1 MLGSEEHK
9 QIIATKVYAT
19 HVILF
24 VVREKKLFC
33 KLLQLCSLKY
43 SQKRPSG
50 HKVLNFLVT
59 NNYCNFTRHK

>member
-43 SQKRPSG
+43 FSLHYFLYSIRPQSFKFPG
-50 HKVLNFLVT
+50 NKQLL
-59 NNYCNFTRHK
+59 

>member
-24 VVREKKLFC
+24 VVREKNYFA
-33 KLLQLCSLKY
+33 S
-43 SQKRPSG
+43 
-50 HKVLNFLVT
+50 
-59 NNYCNFTRHK
+59 YCNYAVWNTRKKDHQATKF